1 MACYLTLGTEEVTY
15 YQKGVPTRLP
25 SLTHS
30 LLIKGCRH
38 VHEETAWADKEMVH
52 DMGVGM
58 FMLLLKAIRL
68 NISFGFVWLIG
79 KIL

>member
-1 MACYLTLGTEEVTY
+1 M
-15 YQKGVPTRLP
+15 
-25 SLTHS
+25 
-30 LLIKGCRH
+30 
-38 VHEETAWADKEMVH
+38 HEETAWADKEKVH